1 MANFWICDS
10 ANRILGPLGLGTL
23 RELVASGRVRELS
36 RISRDGS
43 RWQTLEEVPEV
54 ANVVAEGAAE
64 GGARAQKFKAA
75 QIRSRLA
82 SMRGRKAHEV
92 FGIARGSTLDHYRTA
107 FFRLVKPFH
116 PDKLSHDTH
125 TDLRAAS
132 EEMFKFLS
140 TLMVE
145 AEAEL
150 RDLGRPLPRNANESS
165 TSPRSKLR
173 QTADR
178 VPAYGP
184 DEFVGIRRGPDF
196 IEATVRVTPRN
207 VGIFTEHSMVNLS
220 TMGVFLPTTHHLPL
234 GTLLDVRFLFE
245 NSSREIK
252 ARARVVWENVGVA
265 ARSVSGFGVRLLR
278 LEKSDQ
284 LYIQQNVDQKP
295 NAHHERA

>member
-36 RISRDGS
+36 RVSRDGS

-54 ANVVAEGAAE
+54 ANVVADGAAE

-82 SMRGRKAHEV
+82 AMRGRKAHEI
-92 FGIARGSTLDHYRTA
+92 FGISRSSTLDHYRTA

-116 PDKLSHDTH
+116 PDKLSQDTH
-125 TDLRAAS
+125 SDLRAAS

-150 RDLGRPLPRNANESS
+150 TAPQPRSSSESS
-165 TSPRSKLR
+165 TSPRSKLP
-173 QTADR
+173 QTRDRLPTYGADQ
-178 VPAYGP
+178 
-184 DEFVGIRRGPDF
+184 FVGIKRGPDF
-196 IEATVRVTPRN
+196 IEATVRVSPRN
-207 VGIFTEHSMVNLS
+207 VGIFTDHSMVNLS

-234 GTLLDVRFLFE
+234 GTLLDVRFVFE
-245 NSSREIK
+245 NSPREIK
-252 ARARVVWENVGVA
+252 ARARVVWENVGVMA
-265 ARSVSGFGVRLLR
+265 KAVSGFGVRLLR
-278 LEKSDQ
+278 LDKSDQ
-284 LYIQQNVDQKP
+284 LFIQQYVDHESVAQL
-295 NAHHERA
+295 ERA

>member
-1 MANFWICDS
+1 
-10 ANRILGPLGLGTL
+10 
-23 RELVASGRVRELS
+23 
-36 RISRDGS
+36 
-43 RWQTLEEVPEV
+43 
-54 ANVVAEGAAE
+54 VVAEGAAE

-116 PDKLSHDTH
+116 PDKLSHETH
-125 TDLRAAS
+125 SDLRAAS

-140 TLMVE
+140 ALMVE

-150 RDLGRPLPRNANESS
+150 SIQLPRNNNESS

-178 VPAYGP
+178 LPAYGP

-278 LEKSDQ
+278 LDKSDQ
-284 LYIQQNVDQKP
+284 LFIQQYVDQRSI
-295 NAHHERA
+295 AQVERA